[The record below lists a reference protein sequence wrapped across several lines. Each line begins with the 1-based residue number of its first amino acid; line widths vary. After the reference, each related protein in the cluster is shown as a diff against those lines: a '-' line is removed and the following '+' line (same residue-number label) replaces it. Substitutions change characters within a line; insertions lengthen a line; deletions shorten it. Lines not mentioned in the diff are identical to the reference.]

1 MAVQKP
7 IPITKTGLERLR
19 KELQELVTVKRP
31 ATAERIHS
39 IRELSPSTQGDG
51 EYEDVKNEQA
61 FIEGRIMTIE
71 KILGNA
77 EIIDPDAPH
86 DTSTVHLG
94 SRVSVTLPGGKTQTY
109 TIIGAAEV
117 DAAHGFVSNES
128 PVGAA
133 LLGSR
138 VGDTVEV
145 NAPAGPIE
153 LKIKQ
158 IE

>member
-31 ATAERIHS
+31 AA
-39 IRELSPSTQGDG
+39 
-51 EYEDVKNEQA
+51 EYEDAKNEQA

-71 KILGNA
+71 KILANA
-77 EIIDPDAPH
+77 EIIDEDAPH

-145 NAPAGPIE
+145 NAPAGPIK